1 MALVLS
7 VAMRLA
13 KASRPTV
20 RILRRL
26 IVVAYSAY
34 HAYIHAVFTVKC
46 ENQSFVIVI
55 NKYTVK
61 FSILRMKSIETSKTI
76 CTKLMY

>member
-1 MALVLS
+1 
-7 VAMRLA
+7 MRLA
-13 KASRPTV
+13 KASRSTV
-20 RILRRL
+20 WILRRL

-34 HAYIHAVFTVKC
+34 HHAYIHSAFTVKC
-46 ENQSFVIVI
+46 ENQSFFIVI
-55 NKYTVK
+55 NKYTVQ